1 MLCRHSIVCS
11 YVQSLENRIANLE
24 QLLCEAC
31 SLWYTRFTPLTP
43 QQHSGRGG
51 TGDSPSITYG
61 RALADSHPLGDQY
74 GLSPL
79 PASVYS
85 KPEDM
90 DPLVL
95 LSGETSDDDDQFFSL
110 TEANLGT
117 PRPSDEPAGE
127 HTSRFYGKSSLLA
140 FTSWAFDERAKT
152 PPTNRTQ
159 MCRQE
164 FWDTP
169 DVTIPIS

>member
-1 MLCRHSIVCS
+1 MCS

-31 SLWYTRFTPLTP
+31 SIPCLNFTPLIP
-43 QQHSGRGG
+43 QQRSGRGS
-51 TGDSPSITYG
+51 TGDSSSITHS
-61 RALADSHPLGDQY
+61 RALVDSHSLGDQHNL
-74 GLSPL
+74 GPL
-79 PASVYS
+79 LASVYS

-90 DPLVL
+90 DPLAL
-95 LSGETSDDDDQFFSL
+95 AEETSDDDDQFFSL

-117 PRPSDEPAGE
+117 TRPPDEPTGE

-140 FTSWAFDERAKT
+140 FTSWAFDERAKV

-169 DVTIPIS
+169 DVITSTSWVSACP